1 MSTSDNVSTGNV
13 SVSKLKINAVSS
25 TGFLVTLPTSILSSL
40 SVSADIFNFNLLV
53 VLSSPIISII
63 SDHFWPTLLAFTNFA
78 VLPVICKN
86 KSFGV
91 TTTSANSAVGPK
103 KSA

>member
-1 MSTSDNVSTGNV
+1 M
-13 SVSKLKINAVSS
+13 
-25 TGFLVTLPTSILSSL
+25 
-40 SVSADIFNFNLLV
+40 
-53 VLSSPIISII
+53 I
-63 SDHFWPTLLAFTNFA
+63 SDHFWPTLLALTNFA

-86 KSFGV
+86 KSLGV